1 LLLALAGDFRV
12 LQERMLV
19 GGDGAG
25 SGERGAV
32 VAGFGE
38 LPGMMDL
45 PVVDGS
51 MIESDGD

>member
-1 LLLALAGDFRV
+1 
-12 LQERMLV
+12 MLV

-38 LPGMMDL
+38 VPGMMDL
-45 PVVDGS
+45 PV
-51 MIESDGD
+51 IESDGD